1 MKIDYEA
8 HYDDS
13 YWQGRKTYKDGQGKE
28 KIYHGPSLAWEGFQF
43 IADTL
48 TPLLPKGSLLDI
60 GCSGGDLANRLRLN
74 GFDSYGVDI
83 STYALKNCVD
93 GMRDRVALCDITAC
107 PEVINSWHH
116 TEDGWPVFPAQFDN
130 LIATDLLVHIYEED
144 LNSTFDWMLS
154 KTKKSMFFCVAT
166 ASWDKEEFVA
176 RKGQP
181 IPPEF
186 EGTAVAG
193 HLNVRQFYKYWCKF
207 FIAKNLTIRW
217 DLMYRFQARREQI
230 EPWKNTPGWNMA
242 TTVFLDKK

>member
-1 MKIDYEA
+1 MKIDYEE
-8 HYDDS
+8 HYNDA

-83 STYALKNCVD
+83 SQYALKNCVE
-93 GMRDRVALCDITAC
+93 GMRDRVALCDITTC

-116 TEDGWPVFPAQFDN
+116 TEDGWPVFPAQFDI
-130 LIATDLLVHIYEED
+130 LMATDLLEHIYLED
-144 LNSTFDWMLS
+144 LDKTFDWMLS
-154 KTKKSMFFCVAT
+154 KTKKWMFFCVAT
-166 ASWDKEEFVA
+166 AAFDKEVFIA
-176 RKGQP
+176 KKGEP

-193 HLNVRQFYKYWCKF
+193 HVDVNTFEWWARYFQRSKGLIIDWAR
-207 FIAKNLTIRW
+207 
-217 DLMYRFQARREQI
+217 MYHFQRRREQI
-230 EPWKNTPGWNMA
+230 PSWRDTMGWNMN
-242 TTVFLDKK
+242 TTFVLQKP